1 MKTKNKKFIWDYK
14 LSKNWRPKDD
24 FEWQWFLIRKI
35 NYGDF
40 KGIKKEKLKKYFPQI
55 KKFLDEGKRLMIEYF
70 LQKYGNNK

>member
-1 MKTKNKKFIWDYK
+1 MKMINKKIIWDYK
-14 LSKNWRPKDD
+14 ISKNWQPKSD

-40 KGIKKEKLKKYFPQI
+40 KGITKEKLKKYFPKI

-70 LQKYGNNK
+70 LKKYGNNK